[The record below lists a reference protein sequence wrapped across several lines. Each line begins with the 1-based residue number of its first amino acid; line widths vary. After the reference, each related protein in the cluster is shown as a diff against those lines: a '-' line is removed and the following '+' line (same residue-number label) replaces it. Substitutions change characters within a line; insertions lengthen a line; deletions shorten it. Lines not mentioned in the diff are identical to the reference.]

1 MAVFTTRHFKMIK
14 IYSPIW
20 VNENGA
26 YFSISKWNF
35 QKETNLKEI
44 EIRVYNGQK
53 LAGKGTIDK
62 RKWIKTAKLKEK
74 KIVFR
79 PEEPLIFYYNIM
91 KFEKPLSEEE
101 NLKQMAQSGVF
112 G

>member
-1 MAVFTTRHFKMIK
+1 MIK
-14 IYSPIW
+14 IYNPIW

-35 QKETNLKEI
+35 QKETNPKEI
-44 EIRVYNGQK
+44 EIRVFNRQK
-53 LAGKGTIDK
+53 LAGKGIIDK

-79 PEEPLIFYYNIM
+79 PNEPLIFYYNIM
-91 KFEKPLSEEE
+91 RFEKSLTEEE
-101 NLKQMAQSGVF
+101 KLKQMAQIGVF